1 MAAIFCHICKK
12 EVELVIFGNG
22 LVGTCCDTVL
32 YNSEDKPQVVREEEK
47 NKIALSAA
55 APKRKRLHRAKRS

>member
-22 LVGTCCDTVL
+22 LVGTCCNRVM
-32 YNSEDKPQVVREEEK
+32 YNSEDKPRFATEGK
-47 NKIALSAA
+47 KKGRALSAV
-55 APKRKRLHRAKRS
+55 APKRKRVHQARRS